1 MPGEVFLT
9 VGTTRFEAL
18 IRAVDS
24 HAVAEA
30 LVKHGYT
37 RLVVQTGT
45 GMYKLQHLMPPNTSH
60 APKDSQG
67 SSGVLAWHPSGL
79 EVRIFDFLP
88 SLKQQ
93 MADADLVISH
103 AGSGSIFEALA
114 MRKPLIAVPNP
125 ILMHNHQAQL
135 VEHLAAMHHCIPATV
150 DSLAQ
155 VLSNLELDQLRPY
168 TPGDSAGIFRR
179 IDEIMAH

>member
-1 MPGEVFLT
+1 M
-9 VGTTRFEAL
+9 GTTRFEEL
-18 IRAVDS
+18 IKAADS

-30 LVKHGYT
+30 LSRHSYG
-37 RLVVQTGT
+37 RLVMQIGTGLYKPRCLVPTGT
-45 GMYKLQHLMPPNTSH
+45 S
-60 APKDSQG
+60 AR
-67 SSGVLAWHPSGL
+67 HPSGL
-79 EVRIFDFLP
+79 EVAFFDFLP

-93 MADADLVISH
+93 MAAADLVISH

-135 VEHLAAMHHCIPATV
+135 VDHLAAMNHCIPATV

-155 VLSNLELDQLRPY
+155 VLSDLQLGQLQPY
-168 TPGDSAGIFRR
+168 MPGDSSSIVRR
-179 IDEIMAH
+179 IDEIAAC